1 MKSKTY
7 WIDRQTQIEKKVFR
21 KSKKLEQE
29 LKEEYLKAEQE
40 ISKSVSDIFLKYAKD
55 NKLTYLEAT
64 KNLTSQELKGFRMT
78 VKQYKKEIERLRGI
92 NPEKADELLLELKT
106 LSAKSRITRL
116 ESLTTQ
122 IDHQLNTVA
131 FSAERELGTLVTET
145 YADTFKLVTT
155 DLGLTGVNT
164 ILPVKDIERLMR
176 IPWSGENFSARIWEN
191 TEKVARIT
199 RQEIIQGFIQG
210 VNPQKLTKSLSEKL
224 GANYSNAERLARTE
238 LNYALNQSTLEAYK
252 EAKVEEY
259 EYLAHVDEKTSD
271 VCIGL
276 NGKKKKVKE
285 AVVGVNYP
293 PMHPRCR
300 STVVPVID

>member
-1 MKSKTY
+1 MKSREY

-21 KSKKLEQE
+21 KSKQLTQA
-29 LKEEYLKAEQE
+29 LRAEYLLADQE
-40 ISKSVSDIFLKYAKD
+40 IRKSVSDIFLKYAKD

-78 VKQYKKEIERLRGI
+78 VKQYRKEIERLRGI

-131 FSAERELGTLVTET
+131 FSAEKELGALVTET

-176 IPWSGENFSARIWEN
+176 IPWSGENFSKLVWEN
-191 TEKVARIT
+191 RDKVARVV

-210 VNPQKLTKSLSEKL
+210 VNPQKLTNTFVKRLN
-224 GANYSNAERLARTE
+224 ADYSNAERLARTE

-252 EAKVEEY
+252 EAEVEEY
-259 EYLAHVDEKTSD
+259 EYMAHIDEKTSEECKRLD
-271 VCIGL
+271 
-276 NGKKKKVKE
+276 GKVFKLKD
-285 AVVGVNYP
+285 ARVGINYP
-293 PMHPRCR
+293 PLHPFCR
-300 STVVPVID
+300 STVLSVIK